1 MKNNIYALAVLSFCF
16 ISCRNTYKS
25 ISIKKIDLYK
35 KVDTLGIYKNKL
47 LTSKHDY
54 FIIENFH
61 DKVKDSLQIFEFIK
75 KNNRHNEFYTSFMY
89 FYKESNITNLKKFEK
104 GPGEITY
111 ESDEN
116 DLLYTIIWQNNK
128 CCIHSYKGEK
138 KEYEICRDS
147 L

>member
-1 MKNNIYALAVLSFCF
+1 MKNNIYAIAVLSFCI
-16 ISCRNTYKS
+16 ISCQNTYKP

-35 KVDTLGIYKNKL
+35 KVDTLGIHKGML

-75 KNNRHNEFYTSFMY
+75 KNNRHNEFYTYFMY
-89 FYKESNITNLKKFEK
+89 FYKESNITNLIKIEK

-128 CCIHSYKGEK
+128 CCIYSYKGEK